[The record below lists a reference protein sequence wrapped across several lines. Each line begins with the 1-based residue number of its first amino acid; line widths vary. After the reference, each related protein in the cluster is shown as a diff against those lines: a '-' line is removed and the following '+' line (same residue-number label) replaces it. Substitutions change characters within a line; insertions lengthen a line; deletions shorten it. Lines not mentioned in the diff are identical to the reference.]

1 MTQVVLASGSPRR
14 RQLLEQMGLSFHV
27 SPTYADESLTDGE
40 DPAHSAQELARRKA
54 LAAVAQWPLAVVIAA
69 DTLVAV
75 DGEPLGK
82 PETPGHAAA
91 MLRRL
96 SGREHEVLT
105 GLCVAWG
112 GALRCACERTV
123 VRFEPLSDAEID
135 RYVRT
140 GEPMDKAGAYGIQG
154 RAGVFVSSICGCYY
168 NVMGLPLARLKAL
181 LTEALGPEGYDRLI
195 AWGEGEAL

>member
-14 RQLLEQMGLSFHV
+14 RQLLELMGLSFRV
-27 SPTYADESLTDGE
+27 SPTDADESLTDGE
-40 DPAHSAQELARRKA
+40 DPARSAQELARRKA
-54 LAAVAQWPLAVVIAA
+54 LAAAAHWPQAVVIAA

-82 PETPGHAAA
+82 PETPERAAA

-105 GLCVAWG
+105 GLCVAWRG
-112 GALRCACERTV
+112 SLRCTCERTL

-154 RAGVFVSSICGCYY
+154 RAGVFVSGIRGCYY

-181 LTEALGPEGYDRLI
+181 LTETLGPEDYDKLI
-195 AWGEGEAL
+195 TWEEGEAI